1 MKKHTKDSLAAT
13 ENNFDAT
20 DDDVFVFPASFAQQ
34 RLWFLSQ
41 LQGSSAIYNIPC
53 VLRLTGAL
61 NIKVLEQALSEIVQR
76 HEVLRSSF
84 KIHNGSLVQIISPKA
99 SLNLAILDLRSLQL
113 AEQSQQVQHLA
124 TQSAQRPFDLE
135 TEPLVRVSILQLD
148 KESHVLLVTMH
159 HIVSDGWSTGIFIRE
174 VAALYE
180 AFIQGKPSPLDSL
193 PIQYADFAHWQRQYL
208 SGQVLST
215 QLDYWRQQ
223 LAQSPPLLEL
233 PSDRTRP
240 AVQSF
245 AGGTEQFQLDKQLS
259 QKLVSLSNSSGTTL
273 FMTLLAAFTTL
284 LARYSNQEDIVIGSP
299 IANRNRR
306 EIEPLIG
313 FFVNTLVLRV
323 QLQGNPTV
331 VELLSRVKQVAMDAY
346 AHQDLPFEQL
356 VEALQPERS
365 LSHNPL
371 FQVMFALQN
380 APIGKLELP
389 GLTLKPLEIPNV
401 TAKFDLL
408 LSMAETELGLV
419 GAWEYNSDLFDAGTI
434 RRMIGHFQT
443 LLLGIVSN
451 PEQPIAQLPLLPD
464 SERQQLLLE
473 WNHSQVEY
481 PQDLCIEQ
489 MFAAQVEI
497 TPDAVA
503 VVYEQEQLTYRQLNE
518 RANQLAHYL
527 QKIGVGPE
535 VLVGICIQR
544 SLEML
549 VGVLGILK
557 AGGAY
562 VPLDPTY
569 PRERLAFML
578 EDTRTSVLLS
588 DSRLVLSLP
597 AHPRHLI
604 CLDTDWQVI
613 SQECGENPVSGV
625 QPENLVY
632 VIYTS
637 GSTGRPKG
645 IALPHRA
652 LSNLCQWHLANLKTG
667 VGVLQF
673 ASLSFDASIHEM
685 FAAWCSGGTLFMI
698 PENLHLDIKE
708 LMYFLAHK
716 PIQKVILPVVVLQQ
730 LAEMY
735 GQQKHLFQNL
745 KEAIATG
752 EQLQINLPI
761 INLFKQL
768 DCSLHN
774 HYGPSETHVVTALT
788 LSKAPDEWR
797 TYPPIGK
804 PIANTQLYILD
815 NHLQPVPVGV
825 IGELYIGGANLA
837 RGYFNRPELTSQKFI
852 PNPFSNEAG
861 SRLYKTGDLAR
872 YLSDGNIE
880 FLGRID
886 HQAKI
891 RGFRVELGEI
901 EALLNKHPQVNQAI
915 VTVKVEKTGEKRLV
929 SYIIPQQ
936 DETITALEMRQ
947 FIQQKLPEYMIPAAF
962 VRLDALPLTPNGKV
976 DRSALPE
983 PDENSYVLN
992 ETFVAPRTLAEELL
1006 VEIWIELLS
1015 VEKIGIYDNFFN
1027 LGGHSLLAT
1036 QASSRISQAFYL
1048 EITLRDLFENPTVAE
1063 LVEVM
1068 ARLAGDRAMVDEIAN
1083 TYREINQL
1091 SPEEVKAAL
1100 KLTLNW

>member
-1 MKKHTKDSLAAT
+1 MKKHTQDSLTAT
-13 ENNFDAT
+13 E
-20 DDDVFVFPASFAQQ
+20 DDVFVFPASFAQQ

-41 LQGSSAIYNIPC
+41 LQESSAIYNIPSA
-53 VLRLTGAL
+53 LHLTGTL
-61 NIKVLEQALSEIVQR
+61 NIKALEKAVNAVVQR

-84 KIHNGSLVQIISPKA
+84 QIHNNSLVQIISPEA
-99 SLNLAILDLRSLQL
+99 NLNIVILDLRSQPST
-113 AEQSQQVQHLA
+113 EQIEHLA
-124 TQSAQRPFDLE
+124 TLEAQLPFDLK
-135 TEPLVRVSILQLD
+135 TSPLVRVTILQL
-148 KESHVLLVTMH
+148 KEESHVLLVTMH
-159 HIVSDGWSTGIFIRE
+159 HIISDAWSTEIFIRE
-174 VAALYE
+174 ITTLYQ
-180 AFIQGKPSPLDSL
+180 AFTQGKPSPLEEL
-193 PIQYADFAHWQRQYL
+193 TIQYADFAHWQRQYL
-208 SGQVLST
+208 SGQVLET
-215 QLDYWRQQ
+215 QLNYWQKQ
-223 LAQSPPLLEL
+223 LANSPPLLEL

-245 AGGTEQFQLDKQLS
+245 AGSTEQFQLDKQLTI
-259 QKLVSLSNSSGTTL
+259 KLISLSHSSGTTL
-273 FMTLLAAFTTL
+273 FMTLLAAFATL

-313 FFVNTLVLRV
+313 FFVNTLVLRSN
-323 QLQGNPTV
+323 LQGNPTF

-346 AHQDLPFEQL
+346 AHQDVPFEQL

-371 FQVMFALQN
+371 FQVMFSLQN
-380 APIGKLELP
+380 APIGKLEVP
-389 GLTLKPLEIPNV
+389 GLTLIPLEIANV

-408 LSMAETELGLV
+408 LSMAETEDGLT
-419 GAWEYNSDLFDAGTI
+419 GAWEYNSDLFDADTI
-434 RRMIGHFQT
+434 KRMIGHFQT

-451 PEQPIAQLPLLPD
+451 PSCRIDEFPLLVD
-464 SERQQLLLE
+464 LQRQQLLVE
-473 WNHSQVEY
+473 WNDTEVEYGFECIHNMFATQVE
-481 PQDLCIEQ
+481 L
-489 MFAAQVEI
+489 

-503 VVYEQEQLTYRQLNE
+503 VVYEQQQLTYRQLNE

-527 QKIGVGPE
+527 QKMGVGAD
-535 VLVGICIQR
+535 VLVGICMER
-544 SLEML
+544 SLEMA
-549 VGVLGILK
+549 VGVLGVLK

-562 VPLDPTY
+562 VPIDPQL
-569 PRERLAFML
+569 PQERLAWML
-578 EDTRTSVLLS
+578 EDTCTGVLLTQN
-588 DSRLVLSLP
+588 RLLLSLP
-597 AHPRHLI
+597 VNQGRLV
-604 CLDTDWQVI
+604 CLDADWEVI
-613 SQECGENPVSGV
+613 SQESKENPVSAV
-625 QPENLVY
+625 NLDNLVY

-637 GSTGRPKG
+637 GSTGKPKG

-698 PENLHLDIKE
+698 PENLRLDVKE
-708 LMYFLAHK
+708 LIYFLAHK

-735 GQQKHLFQNL
+735 GQEKHLFQNI

-768 DCSLHN
+768 EDCSLHN

-788 LSKAPDEWR
+788 LSKLPDEWR
-797 TYPPIGK
+797 TYPPVGK
-804 PIANTQLYILD
+804 PIANTQIYILD
-815 NHLQPVPVGV
+815 NHLKPVPIGV
-825 IGELYIGGANLA
+825 IGELYIGGVNLA

-852 PNPFSNEAG
+852 PNPFGNEPG

-901 EALLNKHPQVNQAI
+901 ESVLNKHPQVNQAI
-915 VTVKVEKTGEKRLV
+915 VTIKVETTGEKRLI
-929 SYIIPQQ
+929 SYIVLQQ
-936 DETITALEMRQ
+936 DQTITTLELRQ
-947 FIQQKLPEYMIPAAF
+947 FLQQKLPDYMIPAAF
-962 VRLDALPLTPNGKV
+962 VRLAALPLTHNGKV
-976 DRSALPE
+976 DRTALPE

-992 ETFVAPRTLAEELL
+992 EIFVAPRTPAEELL
-1006 VEIWIELLS
+1006 VEIWIELLGI
-1015 VEKIGIYDNFFN
+1015 EKIGIYDNFFN

-1036 QASSRISQAFYL
+1036 QMIGRISQAFYL
-1048 EITLRDLFENPTVAE
+1048 EITLRDLFENPTVTE

-1068 ARLAGDRAMVDEIAN
+1068 AKLTGGRELIDEIA
-1083 TYREINQL
+1083 TTSREINQL

-1100 KLTLNW
+1100 ETVKENS